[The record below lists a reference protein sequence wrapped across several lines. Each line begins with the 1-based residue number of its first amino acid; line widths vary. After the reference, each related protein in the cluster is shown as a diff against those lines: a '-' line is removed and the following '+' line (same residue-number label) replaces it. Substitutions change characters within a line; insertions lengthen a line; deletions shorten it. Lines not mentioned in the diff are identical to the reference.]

1 MEENKTDMPLGEEA
15 KGTQTVPSDNSA
27 APAGA
32 AEPAEEKQDADKK
45 EKKRDKKRD
54 AEIEELKK
62 SLEEQNDKYM
72 RLYAEYENYRRR
84 SQRERETVYADAY
97 ADALTLLLPAMD
109 NVDRAAEFATDGSEM
124 AKGLLLLQKQMVQT
138 LETAGVEE
146 IKAEGEQFDPLVHNA
161 VMHEENDEYGENTV
175 VQVLLKGYRRGDRI
189 LRHAMVKVAN

>member
-1 MEENKTDMPLGEEA
+1 
-15 KGTQTVPSDNSA
+15 
-27 APAGA
+27 
-32 AEPAEEKQDADKK
+32 
-45 EKKRDKKRD
+45 
-54 AEIEELKK
+54 
-62 SLEEQNDKYM
+62 M

-138 LETAGVEE
+138 LEKAGVEE

>member
-15 KGTQTVPSDNSA
+15 KDTQTVPSDNSA

-54 AEIEELKK
+54 AE

-138 LETAGVEE
+138 LEKAGVEE